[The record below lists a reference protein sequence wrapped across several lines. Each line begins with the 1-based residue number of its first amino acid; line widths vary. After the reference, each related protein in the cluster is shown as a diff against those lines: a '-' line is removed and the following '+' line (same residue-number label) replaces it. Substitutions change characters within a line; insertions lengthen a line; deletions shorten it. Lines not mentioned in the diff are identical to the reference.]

1 MRLSLLLLAAF
12 TTVVAAGCVTQ
23 GRGQRERGAANLFED
38 TREVKA
44 PPRDRCQQYQ
54 KSSVRGPCDE
64 AKFIA
69 QKYVRGLAAQD
80 EVCLEGGFGEH
91 PGGACLARA
100 VVSDVSNDR
109 VLLDIRDAQPNSR
122 WYSQVSSE
130 IWFAEGALIDLYLGE
145 HGY

>member
-1 MRLSLLLLAAF
+1 VSARLLA
-12 TTVVAAGCVTQ
+12 TLWLVALSAACVTQ

-38 TREVKA
+38 TRQVKG
-44 PPRDRCQQYQ
+44 PPHDRCQQYQ

-69 QKYVRGLAAQD
+69 QKYVRNLAAQD
-80 EVCLEGGFGEH
+80 EVCLEGGFGDH

-100 VVSDVSNDR
+100 VVSDVANDK

-122 WYSQVSSE
+122 WYQQVSSE
-130 IWFAEGALIDLYLGE
+130 IWFDEGALIDLYLGE